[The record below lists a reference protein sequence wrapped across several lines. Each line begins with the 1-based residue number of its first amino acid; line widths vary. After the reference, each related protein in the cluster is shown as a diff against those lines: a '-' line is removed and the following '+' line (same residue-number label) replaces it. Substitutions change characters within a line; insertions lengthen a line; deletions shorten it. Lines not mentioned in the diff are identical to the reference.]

1 MMDKYDSTDFWYT
14 FINSLHN
21 EGLSA
26 GKGELEMDAGM
37 QDKLLAYLKT
47 KIEEG
52 VTNGETALPP
62 SLLDYLWR
70 FPQGMLPKLQ
80 SLAESFLDTDPD
92 NGPTSVLLA
101 TVAYTEMGFNEALP
115 FVEKALTL
123 LPKDTGLNLLLIKEY
138 RRKNGSYGHITG
150 KFEIFTALENI
161 FEWAKRQDNSA
172 RYHEVRNFYRRHRV
186 TPYSVYTSLKTFDK
200 RYWEK
205 REGDRI
211 MGIGEGKGTIGKCRD
226 LISEEQAAFNKVMV
240 EESDDPNIFGKEIS
254 ENTDFW
260 DAYLDTLEDRG
271 LSVPRWKLAP
281 KVQEKLLD
289 YLKTKI
295 EAGVIDGLTTLPSQ
309 LPEYVSL
316 FPDAMLLELRE
327 FAEEVYEKQPENGA
341 AAKMLA
347 VIEQNGYNTFNE
359 QAMTLA
365 PNDAEICFY
374 AISYNTSLTLLEK
387 LFERAQRQ
395 GKSELYHWLVR
406 LYKEVGTTPC
416 VSYRKLMKSPEGNAE
431 LITRYKALIVQAQ
444 QTFEHRLEHEPD
456 DWYALRGLGDI
467 YETLGE
473 TELTQKYPWDGH
485 PDTQIAWQ
493 QKAWVGRKLP
503 YFSATALDGTPIS
516 VSDYR
521 GKMLVL
527 NFCAK
532 WCGFCAPEIPYLKK
546 VYEDHHGKGLEVIGV
561 SLDENEVE
569 LREFIDEHDIPWP
582 NIFDGKG
589 WESDLARYFGI
600 NSVPSQW
607 LIDRGGIIISV
618 ETRGVQLGQLVNWT
632 EASCV
637 GNLVPDFSAVD
648 VDVDGKPVSPKAYRG
663 KVVLLY
669 FWTSQD
675 YCEKELT
682 YIDAV
687 YQKYHTKGF
696 DIIGV
701 NIAGWK
707 NEEDFHRLLSEKNCQ
722 GHHIYDGGKLKQGPL
737 AQQFAIQEIPTLL
750 LIDTDGKVIDARSGK
765 VHSPEAWAAKL
776 EKLVATHLGLC

>member
-1 MMDKYDSTDFWYT
+1 MSMREKYDSTDFWYT

-26 GKGELEMDAGM
+26 GRGELEMDEEM
-37 QDKLLAYLKT
+37 QKKLLAYLKEN
-47 KIEEG
+47 IEKG
-52 VTNGETALPP
+52 VTNEETVLPP
-62 SLLDYLWR
+62 TLSDYLSR
-70 FPQGMLPKLQ
+70 FPQEMLPKLQ

-92 NGPTSVLLA
+92 NGPASVLLA
-101 TVAYTEMGFNEALP
+101 TVAYTEMGSIGSLP
-115 FVEKALTL
+115 FVGKALTL
-123 LPKDTGLNLLLIKEY
+123 VPKDLCLNLLIIYK
-138 RRKNGSYGHITG
+138 YGRNCGAAEQIILTV
-150 KFEIFTALENI
+150 LENV
-161 FEWAKRQDNSA
+161 FEWAKQQDNSA

-186 TPYSVYTSLKTFDK
+186 TPYSVYTRLKTFDK

-240 EESDDPNIFGKEIS
+240 EESDNPNIFGEETS

-271 LSVPRWKLAP
+271 LSVPRWKLVP

-289 YLKTKI
+289 YFKTKI

-309 LPEYVSL
+309 LPEYVPL

-347 VIEQNGYNTFNE
+347 VIEQKGYITFNE
-359 QAMTLA
+359 QAITLA

-387 LFERAQRQ
+387 LFERAQRR
-395 GKSELYHWLVR
+395 GESELYHWLVR
-406 LYKEVGTTPC
+406 LYKEIGTTPC
-416 VSYRKLMKSPEGNAE
+416 VSYRKLMKSSEGNVE

-444 QTFEHRLEHEPD
+444 QTFEHRLEQEPD

-473 TELTQKYPWDGH
+473 TELTQKYPWEGH
-485 PDTQIAWQ
+485 SDTKIAWQ

-503 YFSATALDGTPIS
+503 DFSATPLDGTPIS

-546 VYEDHHGKGLEVIGV
+546 VYEEHHDKGLEVIGV
-561 SLDENEVE
+561 SLDENEAE
-569 LREFIDEHDIPWP
+569 LCEFIDAHDIPWP

-607 LIDRGGIIISV
+607 LIDRDGTIISV
-618 ETRGVQLGQLVNWT
+618 GTRRETLGQLVKWA
-632 EASCV
+632 EASRV

-648 VDVDGKPVSPKAYRG
+648 VDGNLVSPSAYRG

-682 YIDAV
+682 YMDAV

-696 DIIGV
+696 DIVDV

-707 NEEDFHRLLSEKNCQ
+707 NEEDFHRLLSKKNYQ

-750 LIDTDGKVIDARSGK
+750 LIDTDGKIIDARSGK
-765 VHSPEAWAAKL
+765 VHSPEAWTARL
-776 EKLVATHLGLC
+776 EKLVATHLGM

>member
-1 MMDKYDSTDFWYT
+1 MREKYDSTDFWYT
-14 FINSLHN
+14 FLNSLYN
-21 EGLSA
+21 FGLSA
-26 GKGELEMDAGM
+26 GTGELEMDAEM
-37 QDKLLAYLKT
+37 QDKLIAYFKT

-52 VTNGETALPP
+52 VTDGESALPP
-62 SLLDYLWR
+62 TLSDYFWR
-70 FPQGMLPKLQ
+70 FPKEMLPKLR

-92 NGPTSVLLA
+92 NGPASVLLA
-101 TVAYTEMGFNEALP
+101 TVAYTKMGFNEVLP
-115 FVEKALTL
+115 FMEKALTL
-123 LPKDTGLNLLLIKEY
+123 LPKDLCLNLLLIKEY
-138 RRKNGSYGHITG
+138 RRRHGSYGHITG

-161 FEWAKRQDNSA
+161 FEWAKQQDNSA
-172 RYHEVRNFYRRHRV
+172 RYHEVRFFYRRQRV

-226 LISEEQAAFNKVMV
+226 LISEEQAVFNKVMV
-240 EESDDPNIFGKEIS
+240 AESTDSNIFENETS

-260 DAYLDTLEDRG
+260 DAYLDTLDNRG
-271 LSVPRWKLAP
+271 LSVPKWKLTP

-289 YLKTKI
+289 YFKTKI

-309 LPEYVSL
+309 LPEYVPL

-327 FAEEVYEKQPENGA
+327 FAEDVYEKQPENGA
-341 AAKMLA
+341 AAKILA
-347 VIEQNGYNTFNE
+347 VIEQKGYSTFNE
-359 QAMTLA
+359 QAITLV

-374 AISYNTSLTLLEK
+374 AINYNTSLTLLEE

-416 VSYRKLMKSPEGNAE
+416 VIYRKLMKSPEENAE
-431 LITRYKALIVQAQ
+431 LITRYKVLIVQAQ
-444 QTFEHRLEHEPD
+444 QAFEHHLEHEPN

-473 TELTQKYPWDGH
+473 TELAQEYPWEPH
-485 PDTQIAWQ
+485 PEFRWNQE
-493 QKAWVGRKLP
+493 AWVGLQLP
-503 YFSATALDGTPIS
+503 HFSATAVDGTPIS
-516 VSDYR
+516 VSDYH

-546 VYEDHHGKGLEVIGV
+546 VYEEYHNKGLEVIGV
-561 SLDENEVE
+561 SLDENETE
-569 LREFIDEHDIPWP
+569 LRKFIEEHEIPWQQL
-582 NIFDGKG
+582 FDEEGGKG
-589 WESDLARYFGI
+589 DLAHYFGVTK
-600 NSVPSQW
+600 VPSQW
-607 LIDRGGIIISV
+607 FIDRNRKISSV
-618 ETRGVQLGQLVNWT
+618 DTRKEQLSQLVKWT
-632 EASCV
+632 EMTRI
-637 GNLVPDFSAVD
+637 GNIVPDFSAVD
-648 VDVDGKPVSPKAYRG
+648 VNGKPVSPKAYRG

-675 YCEKELT
+675 YCEEELT
-682 YIDAV
+682 YIDTV

-696 DIIGV
+696 DIISV

-707 NEEDFHRLLSEKNCQ
+707 NEEDFHRLLSERNYQ
-722 GHHIYDGGKLKQGPL
+722 GHHIYDGGKLIQGPL

-750 LIDTDGKVIDARSGK
+750 LIDTNGKVIEARSGK
-765 VHSPEAWAAKL
+765 VHSPEAWAVRL
-776 EKLVATHLGLC
+776 EELVATHLGLC